1 MRALTRTFPVGA
13 LLVLG
18 LSRPSSACAQRADSA
33 ARDTTLANGVSAGEA
48 EAEPRRRRM
57 VKWNEFDGPI
67 LSLRVGAG
75 LLVDY
80 AGYAQ
85 DDASKE
91 QMTLEPGWKLRDS
104 RFVITGRFKT
114 KRRITY
120 QAG

>member
-1 MRALTRTFPVGA
+1 MRGFCAWVLSALAFPVVGS
-13 LLVLG
+13 V
-18 LSRPSSACAQRADSA
+18 SAQQTDSTV
-33 ARDTTLANGVSAGEA
+33 RDTTLANGVSAGEA

-104 RFVITGRFKT
+104 RFVIT
-114 KRRITY
+114 
-120 QAG
+120 